1 MQALL
6 PGMKAAGF
14 GRIVNMSS
22 RAALGKELR
31 TAYAATKA
39 DLIGMT
45 RVWALELGPHGITAN
60 AIGPRPH
67 PHCAVRPCQPARRP
81 AHPRHHRGRAR
92 QAHWHARRRGPRRQ
106 LPAGCAQWFRHGAG
120 SVCLRRHDRG
130 RGGRVSA
137 LFTPFTAPPEP
148 ALSPVCCVWAHV
160 CPARRIPLNRERQRN
175 NHDHFHTPHLP
186 DRPPQDTLA
195 VLASLAAGTAAL
207 PGAALRRPLIPPKPI
222 SIVVPFSAGGTTDIL
237 ARLVGQYL
245 STELGQPVVI
255 ENKAGAGGNIG
266 GQYAAKA
273 AADGYTLFMGTV
285 GTQSIN
291 ASLYKKM
298 PFDPIKDFAPLTRVA
313 NVPNLLVANPQ
324 QPFKTV
330 PEMIAYA
337 KANPGKISFGSP
349 GNGASPHLS
358 GELFN
363 AMAKVELTH
372 IPYKGSAPAV
382 TDLLGNQIA
391 IMFDNLP
398 SVIPH
403 VRSGK
408 LRAIAITTA
417 KRSARAARC
426 ADHRRSR
433 CARL

>member
-1 MQALL
+1 MTHSTRRTFL
-6 PGMKAAGF
+6 AG
-14 GRIVNMSS
+14 R
-22 RAALGKELR
+22 
-31 TAYAATKA
+31 
-39 DLIGMT
+39 
-45 RVWALELGPHGITAN
+45 
-60 AIGPRPH
+60 
-67 PHCAVRPCQPARRP
+67 
-81 AHPRHHRGRAR
+81 R
-92 QAHWHARRRGPRRQ
+92 QA
-106 LPAGCAQWFRHGAG
+106 
-120 SVCLRRHDRG
+120 
-130 RGGRVSA
+130 
-137 LFTPFTAPPEP
+137 
-148 ALSPVCCVWAHV
+148 
-160 CPARRIPLNRERQRN
+160 
-175 NHDHFHTPHLP
+175 
-186 DRPPQDTLA
+186 LA

-207 PGAALRRPLIPPKPI
+207 PGAALAQAYPTKPI

-245 STELGQPVVI
+245 STELGQPVVV

-285 GTQSIN
+285 GTHAIN

-313 NVPNLLVANPQ
+313 NVPNLLVVNPK

-337 KANPGKISFGSP
+337 KANPGKINFGSP

-358 GELFN
+358 GELFKSL
-363 AMAKVELTH
+363 AKVDLTH

-391 IMFDNLP
+391 IMFDNMP

-408 LRAIAITTA
+408 LRAIAITTS
-417 KRSARAARC
+417 KRSAELPDVPTIAEAGVPGYEAMSWFGMFAPAATPKPVLDKLTGALAKVLANPEVKKKI
-426 ADHRRSR
+426 ADQGGEPVNETPAQFATFIKSES
-433 CARL
+433 AKWGKVVKESGASLD